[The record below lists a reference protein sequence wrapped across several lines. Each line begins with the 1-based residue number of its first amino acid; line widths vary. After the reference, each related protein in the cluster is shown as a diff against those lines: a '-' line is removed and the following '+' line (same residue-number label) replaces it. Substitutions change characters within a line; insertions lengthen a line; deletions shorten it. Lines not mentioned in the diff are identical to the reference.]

1 MIPAIFITAE
11 RKRLLSY
18 KLLALDLDG
27 TLLDKDH
34 QLSPKV
40 THVVKEIID
49 RGFKVT
55 LATNRMFESAN
66 NFAKALNIDFPL
78 ITYGG
83 ALVKSPAT
91 GEILLDLRI
100 TKEAAA
106 KALDLMKNEV
116 SSQFLFQSN
125 EVYTNQRSIY
135 TERYE
140 TILGIK
146 LNIVPVLKEVLEEN
160 PTYLVFY
167 VKIEDVERLTRRLRE
182 HLGSIA
188 QLTNSAP
195 YFIDVIHPEAT
206 KGRGLKKIAEFL
218 HLKRD
223 EIIAVGDGLNDMEMI
238 EYAGMGIA
246 VANASPELKKKADHI
261 TQAEREEGV
270 IEAIRKF
277 IFPKP

>member
-1 MIPAIFITAE
+1 MIPAIFIISE
-11 RKRLLSY
+11 RKRPLPY

-40 THVVKEIID
+40 TRIIKEIID
-49 RGFKVT
+49 KGFKVT

-66 NFAKALNIDFPL
+66 NFAKTLHINIPL

-100 TKEAAA
+100 TKEAATR
-106 KALDLMKNEV
+106 ALDLMKNEV
-116 SSQFLFQSN
+116 SSQFLFQSD

-140 TILGIK
+140 TILGIR
-146 LNIVPVLKEVLEEN
+146 LNIVPVLKEVLEES
-160 PTYLVFY
+160 PRYLVFY
-167 VKIEDVERLTRRLRE
+167 VKIEDVERLTRRLKE
-182 HLGSIA
+182 HLEDIA
-188 QLTNSAP
+188 QITNSAP

-206 KGRGLKKIAEFL
+206 KGGGLKKIAEFF

-223 EIIAVGDGLNDMEMI
+223 EIIAVGDGLNDREMI

-246 VANASPELKKKADHI
+246 VANASPELKEKADHI
-261 TQAEREEGV
+261 TEAEREEGV
-270 IEAIRKF
+270 IETIRKF
-277 IFPKP
+277 VLHEP